1 MSDIQAQADLSFV
14 RQEIAAS
21 EPPPRSMV
29 GPVGW
34 VRRNLF
40 ASVGD
45 TILTI
50 LAILFIAWALPKL
63 LGWAFFRAAWDGPD
77 RSVCVSPEV
86 GACWAFVKAKF
97 AQFIYGR
104 YPIPER
110 WRVDLVFL
118 LGAAGLIPLAIPSIP
133 YKGWNALYLFVVF
146 PVLAFFLL
154 VGGVFGLREVETAL
168 WGGLLV
174 TLVVS
179 YVGIVASLPLG

>member
-1 MSDIQAQADLSFV
+1 MSDLHAQADLNFV
-14 RQEIAAS
+14 RQQIA
-21 EPPPRSMV
+21 EPEPAPRSV
-29 GPVGW
+29 FGPIAW
-34 VRRNLF
+34 LRTNLF

-50 LAILFIAWALPKL
+50 LAVLFIVWAVPPLVD
-63 LGWAFFRAAWDGPD
+63 WAFLSAAWDGPD
-77 RSVCVSPEV
+77 RSVCVSTDV

-104 YPIPER
+104 YPVPER

-118 LGAAGLIPLAIPSIP
+118 LGAAGLIPLAMPSLP
-133 YKGWNALYLFVVF
+133 YKGWNVIYVFFIFPAVAFV
-146 PVLAFFLL
+146 LL
-154 VGGVFGLREVETAL
+154 SGGMFDLRHVETAL

-179 YVGIVASLPLG
+179 YVGI